1 MSEIPV
7 GIIHTYYKRKP
18 RCVNTS
24 AFLSIP
30 DLAYVHHEVL
40 SQLTD
45 VGQTPQC
52 LTFDNDV
59 IISHNTK
66 MYETINSIDEAPRQ
80 IFEFD
85 RVMGK
90 SKNDE
95 VFGTV
100 LYSNIIAC
108 FLVYLDNNTIM
119 PLYEFRKKFIVTIVE
134 LKDKTVSEHLLEKI
148 DPSKSRGF
156 ITVVNF
162 SPTVITPIHHE
173 DFLKFLKGKR
183 HKGIYKESTGVV
195 VGKMDKKQI
204 FAYDEIVYYDKP
216 ERIVVYDNEFGMY
229 YTVPKQDLSSK
240 DKIPLVMSLDGIK
253 YIHYRW
259 SPKKT

>member
-7 GIIHTYYKRKP
+7 GVVHTYYKRKH
-18 RCVNTS
+18 RCVMTS
-24 AFLSIP
+24 AFLSFL
-30 DLAYVHHEVL
+30 DLVYVHHEVL
-40 SQLTD
+40 SQLTN
-45 VGQTPQC
+45 VEQTPQC
-52 LTFDNDV
+52 LTFDNDL

-66 MYETINSIDEAPRQ
+66 MHETINSTNEEPRQ

-100 LYSNIIAC
+100 VYSNILAC

-134 LKDKTVSEHLLEKI
+134 LKDKTVEEHLLEKI

-156 ITVVNF
+156 ITVENF
-162 SPTVITPIHHE
+162 CPTMITHRHHE

-195 VGKMDKKQI
+195 VGKMNKTQI
-204 FAYDEIVYYDKP
+204 FAFDEIVYYDKP

-229 YTVPKQDLSSK
+229 CTVPKQDLSFK
-240 DKIPLVMSLDGIK
+240 DKIPLVMSLNGMK
-253 YIHYRW
+253 YIHYR
-259 SPKKT
+259 

>member
-7 GIIHTYYKRKP
+7 GVVHTYYKRKT

-30 DLAYVHHEVL
+30 DLIIVTHEVL
-40 SQLTD
+40 SQLTN
-45 VGQTPQC
+45 VEQTPQC
-52 LTFDNDV
+52 LTSDNGV

-66 MYETINSIDEAPRQ
+66 MHETINSTNEEPRQ

-95 VFGTV
+95 VFGMV
-100 LYSNIIAC
+100 VYSNILAC

-134 LKDKTVSEHLLEKI
+134 LKDKTVEEHLLEKI

-156 ITVVNF
+156 ITVENF
-162 SPTVITPIHHE
+162 SPTTITHRHYE

-183 HKGIYKESTGVV
+183 HKGKYKESTGVV

-204 FAYDEIVYYDKP
+204 FAFDEIVYYDKP

-229 YTVPKQDLSSK
+229 CTVPKQDLSFK
-240 DKIPLVMSLDGIK
+240 DKIPLVMSLNGMK
-253 YIHYRW
+253 YIH
-259 SPKKT
+259 

>member
-7 GIIHTYYKRKP
+7 GVVHTYYKRKT

-30 DLAYVHHEVL
+30 DLVYVHHEVL
-40 SQLTD
+40 RQLTD
-45 VGQTPQC
+45 VEKTPHG
-52 LTFDNDV
+52 LTFDNDA

-66 MYETINSIDEAPRQ
+66 MYETINSTDEAPRQ

-95 VFGTV
+95 VFGMV

-108 FLVYLDNNTIM
+108 FLVYLDDNTIM
-119 PLYEFRKKFIVTIVE
+119 PLYEFKKKFIVTIVE

-156 ITVVNF
+156 ITVENF
-162 SPTVITPIHHE
+162 SPTIITHRQHG
-173 DFLKFLKGKR
+173 DFLKFLKGKG
-183 HKGIYKESTGVV
+183 HEGIYKESTGVV
-195 VGKMDKKQI
+195 VGKMNKTQI

-216 ERIVVYDNEFGMY
+216 ERIVVYDNKFGMY
-229 YTVPKQDLSSK
+229 CTVPKQDLSSK

-253 YIHYRW
+253 YIQYR
-259 SPKKT
+259 